1 MKILLGTH
9 MGHSALYTM
18 CQIVQSPILSTDA
31 KLIRGA
37 IFFIHMALWSSASL
51 PNLHCPPSSVLP
63 SFLYVSLM
71 LEIYLYPYHYS
82 CISIKGIVHKYL

>member
-1 MKILLGTH
+1 MKTLLGTH

-18 CQIVQSPILSTDA
+18 CQIVQNPVLLSDA

-37 IFFIHMALWSSASL
+37 IFFIHMALWGSAPL

-63 SFLYVSLM
+63 SFLHVSIFFL
-71 LEIYLYPYHYS
+71 LSTL
-82 CISIKGIVHKYL
+82 K